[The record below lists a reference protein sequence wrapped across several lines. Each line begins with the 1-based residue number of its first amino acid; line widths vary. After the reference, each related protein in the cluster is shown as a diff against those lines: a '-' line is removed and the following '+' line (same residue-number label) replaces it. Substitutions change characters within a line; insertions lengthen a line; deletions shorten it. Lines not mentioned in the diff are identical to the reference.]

1 MNSVV
6 LRLSTTVYAEAYTY
20 YTNDTTMVD
29 IGDTD
34 QDWWPLTPRTVP
46 MNCID

>member
-20 YTNDTTMVD
+20 TSDTTMVD
-29 IGDTD
+29 HGDTNG
-34 QDWWPLTPRTVP
+34 P
-46 MNCID
+46 

>member
-20 YTNDTTMVD
+20 INDTTMVD
-29 IGDTD
+29 SGDTD
-34 QDWWPLTPRTVP
+34 G
-46 MNCID
+46 I